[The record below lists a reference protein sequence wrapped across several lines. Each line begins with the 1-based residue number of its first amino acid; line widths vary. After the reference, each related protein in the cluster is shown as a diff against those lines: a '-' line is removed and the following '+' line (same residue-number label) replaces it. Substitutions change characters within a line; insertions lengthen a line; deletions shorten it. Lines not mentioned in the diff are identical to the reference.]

1 MGFLEFNKI
10 NSLEMFL
17 TDKGKE
23 LMMKQN
29 NFGLSELITRFTLY
43 DEDFDYRTTSKVWW
57 DGVSPNPQMNTP
69 PGSDQN
75 KINDDSIFGHLN
87 PKWENPT
94 TGDTNYY
101 DSTDVRGHRG
111 HSVLSCFPE

>member
-29 NFGLSELITRFTLY
+29 NLGLSELITRFTLY
-43 DEDFDYRTTSKVWW
+43 DEDFDYRTTSKKWW
-57 DGVSPNPQMNTP
+57 DGVSPQSTNEYTIQ
-69 PGSDQN
+69 G
-75 KINDDSIFGHLN
+75 
-87 PKWENPT
+87 PT
-94 TGDTNYY
+94 KD
-101 DSTDVRGHRG
+101 
-111 HSVLSCFPE
+111 